1 MNCVSVHT
9 CVTGGAAAETDDAE
23 MNGVG
28 GSSFVNT
35 TITSAEIHVYSGLGQ
50 RLT

>member
-1 MNCVSVHT
+1 VAWYLGGSAAMNDSS
-9 CVTGGAAAETDDAE
+9 E

-35 TITSAEIHVYSGLGQ
+35 TLAVTESHIYSG
-50 RLT
+50 